1 MYALALPSKVVA
13 ASVLPLSTDGS
24 DGSGQEGFIVK
35 GSMVTSMEW
44 R

>member
-1 MYALALPSKVVA
+1 MCALALPSKVVA
-13 ASVLPLSTDGS
+13 ASVLPPSV
-24 DGSGQEGFIVK
+24 DGSGLEGFIVK